1 MIATYYA
8 SPLVQRQLVMHQ
20 RARLGSVFLVAYD
33 GNRMDCRVDI
43 CLPILKK
50 SMQLRVLRS
59 TILKV
64 PDEALQQCR
73 MVRHIIQVCRSGETI
88 LVQLIR

>member
-1 MIATYYA
+1 MSGFRMIATYYA

-20 RARLGSVFLVAYD
+20 RVRLGSVFPVAYD

-50 SMQLRVLRS
+50 FMQLRVLRS
-59 TILKV
+59 TILEV
-64 PDEALQQCR
+64 PDQALQ
-73 MVRHIIQVCRSGETI
+73 
-88 LVQLIR
+88 